1 MLNINETQIL
11 FEEREVYNQIKIGED
26 ELLKDLESDV
36 ENLLDLLKYFL
47 ITKKDNLL
55 LVGNGLG
62 TISRKIEKKYKN
74 SNYLGNEKYN
84 FTKLTNIDKVN
95 ENKFNLI
102 LSWYASGWKYHPK
115 KDFRWMIEHLEK
127 DSLLVFT
134 VKEKYLDY
142 VYDTALELD
151 WATLNLYDWSDHYNH
166 VEKNKNKTLYVAV
179 LKKYK

>member
-102 LSWYASGWKYHPK
+102 LSWY
-115 KDFRWMIEHLEK
+115 D
-127 DSLLVFT
+127 
-134 VKEKYLDY
+134 
-142 VYDTALELD
+142 
-151 WATLNLYDWSDHYNH
+151 
-166 VEKNKNKTLYVAV
+166 
-179 LKKYK
+179 